1 MAENTE
7 LPASSGAS
15 SRCKPYVALFT
26 GSLATLTFFWWKGS
40 FAAYKNF
47 ATVHGGSEGRLSA
60 PPFRAPSREEVIH
73 LLENK
78 GVYRESDFK
87 TDMDTEVAPY
97 WGSDSDESTRTRS
110 SKIPRGTTSP
120 EWGPCFA
127 PRKQV
132 DWDLAIA
139 SSQNA
144 STPQY
149 ETQIGAPV
157 NSMRDEDLAGFCRPG
172 FIIIGAGKCGTSVR
186 DRSSFSM
193 SAY

>member
-1 MAENTE
+1 MEASTE
-7 LPASSGAS
+7 LPASSVAS
-15 SRCKPYVALFT
+15 SRCKPYVALIT
-26 GSLATLTFFWWKGS
+26 GSLLATLTFFWWKGS
-40 FAAYKNF
+40 LAASKNF
-47 ATVHGGSEGRLSA
+47 ATVHGGSEGRLSS
-60 PPFRAPSREEVIH
+60 PPFRVSSREEVIH
-73 LLENK
+73 LLEEK

-87 TDMDTEVAPY
+87 YDKETEVAPY
-97 WGSDSDESTRTRS
+97 WWSDSTTRS
-110 SKIPRGTTSP
+110 STIPRGTTSP

-139 SSQNA
+139 SSQN
-144 STPQY
+144 STTPQY
-149 ETQIGAPV
+149 ETQIGVPV

-193 SAY
+193 LAY